1 MKCLIIDDEEFNR
14 EFVATLLEGVAEC
27 DGATGGNEA
36 VAKFCLAL
44 DGEAP
49 YDLILMDIIM
59 PDMNGHETAK
69 AIRAIE
75 KERGFEVGKRIKI
88 VMLTALNSPRD
99 AMEAFCSAQS
109 AAYIVK
115 PISREKLLGIIS
127 KLGLLK
133 K

>member
-1 MKCLIIDDEEFNR
+1 VKCLLIDDEEFNR
-14 EFVATLLEGVAEC
+14 DFVATLLEGVAEC
-27 DGATGGNEA
+27 DGAAGGSEA

-69 AIRAIE
+69 AIRTIE
-75 KERGFEVGKRIKI
+75 KERGFEIGKRVKI
-88 VMLTALNSPRD
+88 VMLTSLNSPQD

-115 PISREKLLGIIS
+115 PISKEKLIGTIA

>member
-14 EFVATLLEGVAEC
+14 DFAATLLEGLAEC
-27 DGATGGNEA
+27 DGASDGNEA
-36 VAKFCLAL
+36 VAKFSQAL
-44 DGEAP
+44 EGGTP

-75 KERGFEVGKRIKI
+75 MERGFDVGKRVKI
-88 VMLTALNSPRD
+88 VMLTSLNSPQD

-115 PISREKLLGIIS
+115 PISKEKLLGIIS